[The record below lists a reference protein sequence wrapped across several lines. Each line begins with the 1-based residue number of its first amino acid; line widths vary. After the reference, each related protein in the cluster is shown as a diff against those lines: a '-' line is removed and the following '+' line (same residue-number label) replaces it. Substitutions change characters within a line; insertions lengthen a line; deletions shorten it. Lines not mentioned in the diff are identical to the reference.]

1 MREES
6 KLIKSIIK
14 HGDRDAADALVR
26 RYYRDIYAF
35 SYRQTG
41 DKEQAMDLTQEIFI
55 AALKGIL
62 SYDEKKAGFR
72 TWLYTIASN
81 KIANFYRS
89 KYHRQIAL
97 EVYGEN
103 PEELLGGYEQEESIL
118 QKMCDEQM
126 VGRVMQVIV
135 TYGNEWV
142 RIFQLKLFLDK
153 TFGEIAEE
161 LKLSENTVKTR
172 YYTMLK
178 RLRKEVRKW
187 ESRNGDV

>member
-6 KLIKSIIK
+6 KLIKKIIK
-14 HGDRDAADALVR
+14 HGDRDAADELVR

-41 DKEQAMDLTQEIFI
+41 DKEHAMDLTQEIFI
-55 AALKGIL
+55 AALKGIS
-62 SYDEKKAGFR
+62 SYDEKKARFR

-81 KIANFYRS
+81 KITNYYRS
-89 KYHRQIAL
+89 KYHRQIEL

-103 PEELLGGYEQEESIL
+103 PEEMLGGYEQEESIL

-126 VGRVMQVIV
+126 VERVMQVIV

-142 RIFQLKLFLDK
+142 RIFQMKMFLDK

-178 RLRKEVRKW
+178 RLREEVR
-187 ESRNGDV
+187 R

>member
-6 KLIKSIIK
+6 KLIKRIIK
-14 HGDRDAADALVR
+14 HGDRDAADELVR

-41 DKEQAMDLTQEIFI
+41 DKEQAMDLTQDIFI
-55 AALKGIL
+55 AALKGIP

-103 PEELLGGYEQEESIL
+103 TEEVLGGYEQEESIL

-142 RIFQLKLFLDK
+142 RIFQMKLFLDK